1 MLRFWI
7 KESVFSVVRLF
18 ISPFIR
24 YELEFEEGTT
34 EKILGEDQVFYAL
47 PENSISY
54 LTKGIRQNLTTAKT
68 LSLIQNLNIRCITII

>member
-24 YELEFEEGTT
+24 FEVEFEKGIT
-34 EKILGEDQVFYAL
+34 EKNLGEDQVFFAL
-47 PENSISY
+47 PENSISE
-54 LTKGIRQNLTTAKT
+54 LVALDKCTRKTKNSFPYREEEK
-68 LSLIQNLNIRCITII
+68 